1 MVNLPIA
8 AIKDV
13 GAVVL
18 MRLLAGC
25 GVRRQWE
32 SCCGLF
38 CCGRRVAAAEAEQ
51 VPHRSRNSPGLPYS
65 FLFGVSRRRKQ
76 VWDAF

>member
-25 GVRRQWE
+25 GVRRQLADL
-32 SCCGLF
+32 CIF
-38 CCGRRVAAAEAEQ
+38 DAPVAAAEAEQ

-76 VWDAF
+76 VWDGF

>member
-25 GVRRQWE
+25 GVRRQLADLCIFDQ
-32 SCCGLF
+32 SLGCFL
-38 CCGRRVAAAEAEQ
+38 
-51 VPHRSRNSPGLPYS
+51 RSIPGKLLRNPRSY
-65 FLFGVSRRRKQ
+65 
-76 VWDAF
+76 